1 MKQIL
6 SLLLAFLFIA
16 SVITKEKLLSNSQTD
31 KSGESSNFQGGRQSD
46 AVAWGYA
53 HNDGYVLSSNA
64 VGIFTK
70 IRALSVP
77 R

>member
-1 MKQIL
+1 MKKIL
-6 SLLLAFLFIA
+6 SLALAL
-16 SVITKEKLLSNSQTD
+16 VLITSILSKEKILSKIKTD

-64 VGIFTK
+64 VI
-70 IRALSVP
+70 LSLT
-77 R
+77 